1 MTLLGSSK
9 LAEKRVISKPFI
21 MDPVK
26 TFASN
31 PNQLVENMNRQNGIN
46 NGKMIKSMRPKTE
59 QSGGA
64 FWLKHAEAISQSK
77 SPLGVQL
84 STPKVTPKNTQNV
97 VLVPQFPDNN
107 YTPTSSTE
115 IAKGIIKNQY
125 EMHVQSSTDGGTTVQ
140 SLGNEQQSG
149 GRRKKRKT
157 SIRKKKSRVRKSRTM
172 RMTRSRKRIRHT
184 R

>member
-9 LAEKRVISKPFI
+9 LAEKQGISEPFI
-21 MDPVK
+21 KNSVK
-26 TFASN
+26 TFEAN
-31 PNQLVENMNRQNGIN
+31 PNQLVENMNRQNGIT
-46 NGKMIKSMRPKTE
+46 NGKIIKFMRPKTD

-97 VLVPQFPDNN
+97 VVPQFPDNN
-107 YTPTSSTE
+107 TTPTSSTE

-157 SIRKKKSRVRKSRTM
+157 SIRKKKSRVRKSRKK